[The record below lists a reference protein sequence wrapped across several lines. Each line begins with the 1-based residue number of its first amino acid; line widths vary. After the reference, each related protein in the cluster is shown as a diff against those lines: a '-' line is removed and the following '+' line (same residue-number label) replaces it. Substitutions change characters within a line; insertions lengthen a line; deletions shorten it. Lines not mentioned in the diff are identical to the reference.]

1 VGIRVRK
8 SVVIGRPIQQVWSY
22 LDNESNDPIWRRPFI
37 KQVTR
42 LDPKPTHQGA
52 KFRGTNSSGDYL
64 TEVTRC
70 EPPTRMSWTYV
81 SYSGPVK
88 AKEGSYLLENEGDG
102 TRMTL
107 EESYDTPGVM
117 ALLSMP
123 ISLMLGLVIGPRLL
137 KQLKAGVEAQ
147 G

>member
-1 VGIRVRK
+1 MGIRVRK
-8 SVVIGRPIQQVWSY
+8 SVLIGRPISQVWSY
-22 LDNESNDPIWRRPFI
+22 LDNEGNDSIWRRPFI

-52 KFRGTNSSGDYL
+52 KFRGLNTSGDYL
-64 TEVTRC
+64 TEIIRY
-70 EPPTRMSWTYV
+70 EPPTRMSWTYA

-88 AKEGSYLLENEGDG
+88 AKEGSYLLEKEGDG

-107 EESYDTPGVM
+107 EESYETPGAM
-117 ALLSMP
+117 ALLSIP
-123 ISLMLGLVIGPRLL
+123 ISLMLSLVVGPRLL

-147 G
+147 A

>member
-1 VGIRVRK
+1 MGIRVRK
-8 SVVIGRPIQQVWSY
+8 SVVIGRPISQVWSY
-22 LDNESNDPIWRRPFI
+22 LDNEGNDPIWRRPFI

-52 KFRGTNSSGDYL
+52 KFRGTSPSGDYL
-64 TEVTRC
+64 TEVTRY
-70 EPPTRMSWTYV
+70 EPPTRMSWTYI

-88 AKEGSYLLENEGDG
+88 AKEGRYLLEKEGDG

-107 EESYDTPGVM
+107 EESYDTPGAL
-117 ALLSMP
+117 ALLSIP
-123 ISLMLGLVIGPRLL
+123 ITLMLGLVVGPRLL

-147 G
+147 A